1 SCGHV
6 ESHGGVEQVTL
17 ERVSALRRSV
27 VERLVQLF
35 RQLGL
40 DRVHLAARV
49 TADWRGLAT
58 TRPETIASLT
68 LVCPT
73 GLDATPL
80 GALTSRVL
88 VLTGDQGTPA
98 EAISKAMPA
107 HPEASIIT
115 LNDYYGHPRA
125 DLVLRQN
132 SVRRQVIDLSAL
144 IRRRSR

>member
-1 SCGHV
+1 LKS
-6 ESHGGVEQVTL
+6 
-17 ERVSALRRSV
+17 SV
-27 VERLVQLF
+27 DERLVQLF

-98 EAISKAMPA
+98 EAISKAMVA
-107 HPEASIIT
+107 HREASIIT
-115 LNDYYGHPRA
+115 TITAIRA
-125 DLVLRQN
+125 PT
-132 SVRRQVIDLSAL
+132 S
-144 IRRRSR
+144 